1 MEKLKRGEPIGPVT
15 KAAMEGKDEDEDK
28 EDETS
33 AVTENDKS
41 PQNTTENSTVVKE
54 NDPSKLTSST
64 KPEPASNEPAEMS
77 SDETQTTTSAS
88 GRGTDGEDS
97 SDTNSNDSDFPP
109 TPFDEA
115 TEIPESSTVD
125 LVEENIRE
133 AKEMRKSSGP
143 VLSAEASEKF
153 QGTEDSS
160 KSRKVQAEIKVKDK
174 KVKDK
179 EKKRK
184 EDKVEVVV
192 PEKPKPEREL
202 EGWEMLQMV
211 VTWIRKEFLADEKA
225 LARQLANKEISYR
238 FLWLYYTPGT
248 LVSLEDPVSK
258 QKVGARV

>member
-1 MEKLKRGEPIGPVT
+1 MLEEAVEKLKRGEPIGPVT
-15 KAAMEGKDEDEDK
+15 KAAIEGKDEDEDK
-28 EDETS
+28 EDEPS
-33 AVTENDKS
+33 EVTEHDKS
-41 PQNTTENSTVVKE
+41 PQNTTENSAVVKE
-54 NDPSKLTSST
+54 NESSKLTSST
-64 KPEPASNEPAEMS
+64 KPEPTSNEPAEVS

-109 TPFDEA
+109 TPFDEPTDA
-115 TEIPESSTVD
+115 EIPESSTVD

-133 AKEMRKSSGP
+133 AKEIRKSSGS
-143 VLSAEASEKF
+143 VLSAEASE
-153 QGTEDSS
+153 QTHGTDDSS
-160 KSRKVQAEIKVKDK
+160 KDAKVQPEVKIEDK
-174 KVKDK
+174 KGT
-179 EKKRK
+179 
-184 EDKVEVVV
+184 EDKVEVVI
-192 PEKPKPEREL
+192 PEKPKEEREL